1 MKPVR
6 QFYND
11 NAHIFI
17 HGDEH
22 FSDIFRLHFLS
33 GGKRDLT
40 EFSNAVHEQSD
51 LVTKMLFNKIDAH
64 LCILNHIVQQGGNDT
79 LVIHTEIQKDL
90 RNGDRVH
97 DIRLAGAAF
106 LILVRLFGDII
117 CLFDFFGIILRILLY
132 LFKKSG
138 KAVVK
143 IAKYSIFLSGI

>member
-1 MKPVR
+1 
-6 QFYND
+6 
-11 NAHIFI
+11 
-17 HGDEH
+17 
-22 FSDIFRLHFLS
+22 
-33 GGKRDLT
+33 
-40 EFSNAVHEQSD
+40 
-51 LVTKMLFNKIDAH
+51 MLFNKIDAH
-64 LCILNHIVQQGGNDT
+64 LCILHHIVQQGGNDT

-143 IAKYSIFLSGI
+143 IAQYSIFLSGI